1 MKKKISITEED
12 LFQFVFYIEELPEEK
27 RIYLK
32 ENQGLFAQE
41 LDFLKS
47 FKGDII
53 SGIPGSDNP
62 PSKVIHLKK
71 DTTVTRSN
79 SSRLRLAAA
88 SDTITKNIETS
99 TFNDRGQNYIVR
111 QVIEKDKNQLFLF
124 PKVENISQK
133 ISITLFPSKL
143 KYHSTKTSTTIDLP
157 LDISVDEILI
167 TEEQV

>member
-1 MKKKISITEED
+1 MKNKLSISEED
-12 LFQFVFYIEELPEEK
+12 IFKFVFYVEELPEEK
-27 RIYLK
+27 RFYLEK
-32 ENQGLFAQE
+32 NQALFAEE
-41 LDFLKS
+41 LNFLKS
-47 FKGDII
+47 FEGSII
-53 SGIPGSDNP
+53 SGSDNP

-71 DTTVTRSN
+71 DTSGQKSN
-79 SSRLRLAAA
+79 SSRIKLAAA
-88 SDTITKNIETS
+88 SETITKNIETS

>member
-47 FKGDII
+47 SKGNII
-53 SGIPGSDNP
+53 SGSDNP